1 MENLQNKY
9 FSIIGDSISTL
20 EGYIPPEHAVYY
32 NPERMQNANIHGI
45 EDTWWGQVIAQL
57 GGKLLMN
64 DSFSGSTA
72 VIHPACF
79 VDSYTCTDQRTS
91 YLHKGDVT
99 PDVIMIYMGTNDRGI
114 CAKPLATEESEK
126 SDLSVFSTAYAT
138 MLQKLRANYPAAKIW
153 CLTLPVCYCS
163 ANDQFAFPYE
173 HGGWHIEQFCKA
185 IRDCAQQ
192 YGCRV
197 IDLYAQTKEN
207 PYDSMDGCHPN
218 AEGMKTISAAVLA
231 ELAK

>member
-1 MENLQNKY
+1 MQDLKNKY
-9 FSIIGDSISTL
+9 FSIVGDSISTL
-20 EGYIPPEHAVYY
+20 EGYIPPNNAVYY
-32 NPERMQNANIHGI
+32 NPDHQRAANVY
-45 EDTWWGQVIAQL
+45 EVTDTWWGQVIEQL
-57 GGKLLMN
+57 GGKLLVN

-79 VDSYTCTDQRTS
+79 VDSYTCTDLRTAH
-91 YLHKGDVT
+91 LHQGDVA

-114 CAKPLATEESEK
+114 CAKPLATDQSEK
-126 SDLSVFSTAYAT
+126 TDLSVFSTAYAT
-138 MLQKLRANYPAAKIW
+138 MLQKLCANYPAAQIW

-163 ANDQFAFPYE
+163 ANEQFAFPYE
-173 HGGWHIEQFCKA
+173 HGGWHIEQFCQA

-197 IDLYAQTKEN
+197 IDLYAQTKAN

-218 AEGMKTISAAVLA
+218 AQGMKTISSAVLA
-231 ELAK
+231 ELAR

>member
-1 MENLQNKY
+1 MQHFQNKY

-20 EGYIPPEHAVYY
+20 EGYIPSGHAVYY
-32 NPERMQNANIHGI
+32 DAAHMEAANVHSVK
-45 EDTWWGQVIAQL
+45 DTWWGQVIAQL
-57 GGKLLMN
+57 GGQLLAN

-91 YLHKGDVT
+91 FLHKGEVN

-114 CAKPLATEESEK
+114 CAKPLATEEGEK

-138 MLQKLRANYPAAKIW
+138 MLQKLRTNYPAAQIW

-163 ANDQFAFPYE
+163 ANSEFAFPYE

-185 IRDCAQQ
+185 IRDSAQE

-197 IDLYAQTKEN
+197 IDLYAQTKDT

-231 ELAK
+231 ELAQ

>member
-1 MENLQNKY
+1 MQDLKNKY
-9 FSIIGDSISTL
+9 FSIVGDSISTL
-20 EGYIPPEHAVYY
+20 EGYIPPNHAVYY
-32 NPERMQNANIHGI
+32 NPDHQRAANVY
-45 EDTWWGQVIAQL
+45 EVTDTWWGQVIEQL
-57 GGKLLMN
+57 GGNLLVN

-79 VDSYTCTDQRTS
+79 VDSYTCTDLRTAH
-91 YLHKGDVT
+91 LHQGDVA

-126 SDLSVFSTAYAT
+126 TDLSVFSTAYAT
-138 MLQKLRANYPAAKIW
+138 MLQKLCANYPAAQIW

-163 ANDQFAFPYE
+163 ANEQFAFPYE
-173 HGGWHIEQFCKA
+173 HGGWHIEQFCQA

-197 IDLYAQTKEN
+197 IDLYAQTKAN

-218 AEGMKTISAAVLA
+218 AQGMKTISSAVLA
-231 ELAK
+231 ELAR

>member
-1 MENLQNKY
+1 MNSGYRRK
-9 FSIIGDSISTL
+9 FSVLGDSLSTF
-20 EGYIPPEHAVYY
+20 EYVSEPFDASFY
-32 NPERMQNANIHGI
+32 ANGMKY
-45 EDTWWGQVIAQL
+45 ESGVMTVADTWWGQVIAQL

-79 VDSYTCTDQRTS
+79 VDSYTCTDQRTA
-91 YLHKGDVT
+91 YLHKGDIM

-114 CAKPLATEESEK
+114 CAKPLATEQGEK
-126 SDLSVFSTAYAT
+126 DDLSVFSTAYAT
-138 MLQKLRANYPAAKIW
+138 MLQKLRANYPAAQIW

-163 ANDQFAFPYE
+163 ANPEFAFPYE

-185 IRDCAQQ
+185 IRDCAEA

-197 IDLYAQTKEN
+197 IDTYEQTKAN